1 PIGISAIRR
10 TRCITVSSDGRFC
23 GLLKSL
29 RQNPFVRARKVYEQF
44 SKEAGSLAQIGKDPA
59 KTEQV
64 TKVVYKVI
72 ILHCSKRMPALR
84 SERWR

>member
-1 PIGISAIRR
+1 
-10 TRCITVSSDGRFC
+10 VSSDGRFC

-64 TKVVYKVI
+64 TKVVLQSDYI
-72 ILHCSKRMPALR
+72 ALQQAHACSAI
-84 SERWR
+84 

>member
-1 PIGISAIRR
+1 
-10 TRCITVSSDGRFC
+10 
-23 GLLKSL
+23 L